1 GKEFADETAAITAAK
16 KTQLADGVEL
26 DGEPTNSDHTITIK
40 VKAENGY
47 KIADGQETTF
57 TATWVQG
64 KKDIDKEAL
73 IKNIEDFLGEGKFA
87 SIDEATKAIN
97 AAATAG
103 DLIVEGVEVI
113 MAKGDEPEG
122 SKIQITVVNE
132 SEYNEVKEFFIDFE
146 IKQSF

>member
-1 GKEFADETAAITAAK
+1 M
-16 KTQLADGVEL
+16 
-26 DGEPTNSDHTITIK
+26 
-40 VKAENGY
+40 
-47 KIADGQETTF
+47 
-57 TATWVQG
+57 
-64 KKDIDKEAL
+64 